1 MRVANQGLPG
11 VRQPQ
16 AADFKVFTKNESRD
30 TSHGH
35 YVFHESRDTK
45 HESRPLCFSRKT
57 KHETRITA
65 FFVAPMVLVG
75 TEALQSFFRPG
86 AGLD

>member
-1 MRVANQGLPG
+1 MRVANQGFPG

-16 AADFKVFTKNESRD
+16 ASDFKAFTKNESRD

-35 YVFHESRDTK
+35 YVFHESLVTK
-45 HESRPLCFSRKT
+45 HESRPLCFSRIT
-57 KHETRITA
+57 KHETRNTA

-75 TEALQSFFRPG
+75 TEALQSFFRSG
-86 AGLD
+86 DGVG